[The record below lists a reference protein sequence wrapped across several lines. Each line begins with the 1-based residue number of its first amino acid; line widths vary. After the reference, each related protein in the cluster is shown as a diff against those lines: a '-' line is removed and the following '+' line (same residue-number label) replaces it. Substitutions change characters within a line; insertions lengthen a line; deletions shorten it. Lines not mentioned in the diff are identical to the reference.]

1 MAITKTEIW
10 KEIKPKLPSWLDE
23 EDRKE
28 LNEEIGDYVVTTMLD
43 LLGDGVSPVTGTAF
57 TNKLKQKYADQE
69 KGGDNTPNMELEGD
83 MLSALTYEADEFSV
97 KIGIW
102 EPDEAIKAYGHNT
115 GFEGHPWLD
124 GKVKP
129 RKLIPSPKEKF
140 ASVINEGIDQ
150 IIQEF
155 LDAREDSEAAQG
167 S

>member
-23 EDRKE
+23 DERKE

-43 LLGDGVSPVTGTAF
+43 LLGDGVSPVTGAAF
-57 TNKLKQKYADQE
+57 TKLKDDYANKE
-69 KGGDNTPNMELEGD
+69 KGGDNTPNLELEGD
-83 MLSALTYEADEFSV
+83 MLSALTYEADEYGV

-102 EPDEAIKAYGHNT
+102 EPEEAIKAYGHNT
-115 GFEGHPWLD
+115 GFEGHPWLE

-129 RKLIPSPKEKF
+129 RKLIPNGKEKF

-155 LDAREDSEAAQG
+155 LDAREDSEAAQ
-167 S
+167 SS